1 MPNSSYTDDNIRT
14 LEGVEHVRLRPGM
27 YIGRLGNGNNPG
39 DGIYVLLKE
48 IIDNSVDEFAAGYG
62 KQIQITIENNTVSVR
77 DFGRGIP
84 LGSVVNAVSKLN
96 TGAKFDD
103 KVFKKSVGL
112 NGVGTKAVNALSEVF
127 FISSFRDGERS
138 WARFERGVLKDS
150 GKDATTE
157 KNGTLVNFTPD
168 SLMFGEYA
176 YNFDYVETMVKNY
189 SYLKKGLT
197 LVFNGTPY
205 KSENGLLDLVN
216 ENLSDEPL
224 YPPIHLEG
232 EDIEIV
238 LSHCNAYG
246 ENISSFVN
254 GQNTRDGGT
263 HLAAYR
269 EAIAKTLKEFFKK
282 NYDPA
287 DCRQGVVGAIS
298 IQIQEPDFEAQTKV
312 KLSSTY
318 TWKKQ
323 VKGELEHGPTIRAF
337 INDFVSKNL
346 DNYLRMHAEIVP
358 VIEGKIKDSQ
368 KEREEISGIQKKTRE
383 KSKKAS
389 VYNRKLRDCR
399 YHLCDKVAKD
409 KEELKEQSSIFI
421 TEGDSASGTITKVR
435 NANTQAV
442 FSLRGKPINCYK
454 ESRRKVAENEELN
467 LLVSAL
473 GVENDLDDLRY
484 NNIIVAT
491 DADDDGMH
499 IRMLVLTFFMKY
511 YPDLIRRGHVHILQT
526 PLFRVRNK
534 KETRYCYS
542 VEEKEAAIAAL
553 KTGVEITRF
562 KGLGEISSGEFV
574 DFIGEGMRLDPVKL
588 SEEES
593 ISQILEFY
601 MGDNTQDRHHPVCA
615 PYVHLG
621 FCDLLSLLP
630 SVRDDQGPLYGQEGD
645 VLLARRTAPAGP
657 GCHSDRPYQRHV
669 AGPQRHRRDGKERTV
684 RAGHRPGRD
693 AQAGPQVEDR
703 LPPDCQGG
711 RLPGLS
717 GLFRLGDQAHRLWRE
732 I

>member
-1 MPNSSYTDDNIRT
+1 MPNSNYTDDNIRT
-14 LEGVEHVRLRPGM
+14 LEGVQHIRMRPGM

-48 IIDNSVDEFAAGYG
+48 IIDNSVDEYAMGFG
-62 KQIQITIENNTVSVR
+62 KQILIDIDPENKVCVR

-84 LGSVVNAVSKLN
+84 LDSVIKAVSILN
-96 TGAKFDD
+96 TGGKFDD
-103 KVFKKSVGL
+103 KAFKKSVGL
-112 NGVGTKAVNALSEVF
+112 NGVGTKAVNALSENFYVC
-127 FISSFRDGERS
+127 SFRDGECS
-138 WARFERGVLKDS
+138 WARFERGELKDS
-150 GKDATTE
+150 GKDRTTE
-157 KNGTLVNFTPD
+157 KNGTLVTFTPD
-168 SLMFGEYA
+168 TMMFGEYA
-176 YNFDYVETMVKNY
+176 FNLDYVETMVKNY

-197 LVFNGTPY
+197 LNLNGTAY

-216 ENLSDEPL
+216 ENLSEEPL

-298 IQIQEPDFEAQTKV
+298 IQIQEPNFEGQTKT
-312 KLSSTY
+312 KLGSNY
-318 TWKKQ
+318 MWEKQ
-323 VKGELEHGPTIRAF
+323 VHDESGALRTDIGPTIRSYV
-337 INDFVSKNL
+337 NDFVAKNL
-346 DNYLRMHAEIVP
+346 DNYLRIHKEIVP
-358 VIEGKIKDSQ
+358 VIEDKIKASQ
-368 KEREEISGIQKKTRE
+368 QEREEISGIQKKTRE
-383 KSKKAS
+383 RNKRTN

-399 YHLCDKVAKD
+399 YHYNDKVTEKTQ
-409 KEELKEQSSIFI
+409 ENIENSSIFI
-421 TEGDSASGTITKVR
+421 TEGDSASGTITKAR
-435 NANTQAV
+435 NANFQAV

-454 ESRRKVAENEELN
+454 ESRKKVAENEELN
-467 LLVSAL
+467 LLISAL
-473 GVENDLDDLRY
+473 GVEDDLENLRY

-534 KETRYCYS
+534 KENRYCYS
-542 VEEKEAAIAAL
+542 PEEKEKAISAL
-553 KTGVEITRF
+553 KSGVEITRF
-562 KGLGEISSGEFV
+562 KGLGEISSDEFV
-574 DFIGEGMRLDPVKL
+574 NFIGPQMRLDLVKL
-588 SEEES
+588 AEEES
-593 ISQILEFY
+593 IADIMSFY
-601 MGDNTQDRHHPVCA
+601 MGDNTLERQNFIRA
-615 PYVHLG
+615 NLRSEEE
-621 FCDLLSLLP
+621 L
-630 SVRDDQGPLYGQEGD
+630 ED
-645 VLLARRTAPAGP
+645 VN
-657 GCHSDRPYQRHV
+657 
-669 AGPQRHRRDGKERTV
+669 
-684 RAGHRPGRD
+684 
-693 AQAGPQVEDR
+693 
-703 LPPDCQGG
+703 
-711 RLPGLS
+711 
-717 GLFRLGDQAHRLWRE
+717 